1 MLSATV
7 APSPVIRKL
16 IAHKKHSSP
25 SSAVSFINQIG
36 NKPIEKDDY
45 EKDSLVSPPRRTRAI
60 IRCVSECGNQ
70 PNRQVLSVTKSG
82 PEQMCCSSAT
92 DAPLVPN
99 EWVYTLQ
106 VRVGSKVYEVKYEN
120 ALDYFPTALVTGR
133 SVDGRLDHGRMYL
146 ETPTGELKASVI
158 GQHQAKSDTL
168 AQSAR

>member
-1 MLSATV
+1 MKKTFAYLIFAGIALSTGV
-7 APSPVIRKL
+7 S
-16 IAHKKHSSP
+16 AH
-25 SSAVSFINQIG
+25 AV
-36 NKPIEKDDY
+36 
-45 EKDSLVSPPRRTRAI
+45 T
-60 IRCVSECGNQ
+60 NQ
-70 PNRQVLSVTKSG
+70 PAEVLSVSKSG
-82 PEQMCCSSAT
+82 PEQTSYNSGT
-92 DAPLVPN
+92 DAPLMPT
-99 EWVYTLQ
+99 ECVYTLQ